1 MFPSHQNYSTEARKS
16 QSECIKVCLSSDLRP
31 SLVVSPPI
39 STVMPLI
46 LFAMRFHLLR
56 EGMKKAAPKDCLVY
70 ILLLQR
76 YFFLMNTAVQIYFFL
91 PAFS

>member
-1 MFPSHQNYSTEARKS
+1 MFPSHQNYNTEGRKS
-16 QSECIKVCLSSDLRP
+16 QSERIKVCLSSDLD

-56 EGMKKAAPKDCLVY
+56 EGMKKAAPKDCSVC
-70 ILLLQR
+70 IQ
-76 YFFLMNTAVQIYFFL
+76 LMR
-91 PAFS
+91 